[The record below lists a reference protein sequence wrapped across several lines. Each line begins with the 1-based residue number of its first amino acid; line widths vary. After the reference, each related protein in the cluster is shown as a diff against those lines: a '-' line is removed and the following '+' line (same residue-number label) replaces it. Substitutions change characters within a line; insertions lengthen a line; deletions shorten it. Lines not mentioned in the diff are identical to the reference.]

1 MYPVGVGSSP
11 RRPQRDVN
19 PKRWTAS
26 GERGR
31 SHAHQDPPASMGWQV
46 EREQRNASRHE
57 RHREECAGLTV
68 GEEQDLNGDQLTL
81 SAPDQ
86 ELARKRK
93 ELQELEEKI
102 VLKKAAIGLK
112 KVEPLLK
119 MPLITGEL
127 QHDFSHSK
135 ADLSGNGNE
144 LFTQLTKENGAIR
157 SFMKKPASFDST
169 PGEKGTT
176 LRDRVNLILRRRWP
190 QGHSSKSLVQSSTG
204 ANSFTEM
211 SKQEDHPLK
220 LRVKLMKKRCSNS
233 WAPQISEEV
242 PDSEPHLS
250 SHCPT
255 SAVEEESTV
264 AKGFQ
269 RFLGVL
275 NKGVDVNLLT
285 KIVND
290 DSIALPMSG
299 EPLHTQPPFLKST
312 LQALY
317 RSESQGS
324 YSAAPQLGC
333 SLSKS
338 RERSAEHLNQWGS
351 HKDKHNLPDEQYV
364 QIGGEGG
371 GHFGSRSRSRSPPAV
386 EEKEVRLEEQQ
397 GQVRLKEQ
405 QGQLQNILETLGLS
419 IDADELNRLTERTQE
434 RLYGKK
440 EDDGQRGD
448 DSQERDKCQTNPQ
461 RIHRHS
467 SSSTAVSGSV
477 TPNLAPV
484 QRSLTNVSEDSRKE
498 KLTSEISH
506 SRERGGNGDRDVDG
520 INSKESSLAENP
532 YLENTTGLYP
542 HHAAQF
548 TFPEYSSAQYYSYAA
563 YQSGAFNG
571 ANPSAWQHTT
581 HTTTPY
587 PSHPTYPYSQYPL
600 HQFTSST
607 ASPDLIYPCPE
618 PKNNLSLTH
627 SLLTVKPDLAQNT
640 GQNGNQSM
648 SRCLKV
654 IETQQSLTK
663 HNHLIHLTKSK
674 RSSRGKAKHK
684 YMQNRRLR
692 RQQRKEKQ
700 ALKKA
705 NMSTNPAMG
714 CSSLGSLGVPMASTG
729 AKPKTQE
736 SEGHTVVKPKPR
748 ESELL
753 TEEDIKANL
762 KKKLEEFNQKM
773 KHKVT

>member
-1 MYPVGVGSSP
+1 MMYPIGVGSSP
-11 RRPQRDVN
+11 RRPQRDF
-19 PKRWTAS
+19 KTKQWADS
-26 GERGR
+26 GERG
-31 SHAHQDPPASMGWQV
+31 SHAHQEPPASMGWQL
-46 EREQRNASRHE
+46 ERELHNTSSHE
-57 RHREECAGLTV
+57 RYSEECAGLTV
-68 GEEQDLNGDQLTL
+68 GKEQDLNGDQLTL

-93 ELQELEEKI
+93 ELQEIEEKI

-112 KVEPLLK
+112 KVEPFLK
-119 MPLITGEL
+119 MSHLILTGEEEK
-127 QHDFSHSK
+127 DFSHSR
-135 ADLSGNGNE
+135 ADLSGNSNE
-144 LFTQLTKENGAIR
+144 LFTQLTKENGDIL
-157 SFMKKPASFDST
+157 SFIKKSASFVST
-169 PGEKGTT
+169 PAQKGTT
-176 LRDRVNLILRRRWP
+176 LRDRVNLILQRRWP

-233 WAPQISEEV
+233 WAPQV

-250 SHCPT
+250 SQCPT
-255 SAVEEESTV
+255 STVEEENTV

-275 NKGVDVNLLT
+275 NKGVDVSLLT
-285 KIVND
+285 RIVND
-290 DSIALPMSG
+290 DSIALPLSG

-312 LQALY
+312 LQAPSK
-317 RSESQGS
+317 SESQGS
-324 YSAAPQLGC
+324 YSGAPQLDC

-338 RERSAEHLNQWGS
+338 RERSAEHLNHWGS

-364 QIGGEGG
+364 QIEGEGG

-448 DSQERDKCQTNPQ
+448 DSQERDRCQTSPQ

-477 TPNLAPV
+477 IPNLAPV
-484 QRSLTNVSEDSRKE
+484 QRSLSNVSEDSRKE

-571 ANPSAWQHTT
+571 ANLSAWQHTT

-607 ASPDLIYPCPE
+607 ASPDLIYPCLQ
-618 PKNNLSLTH
+618 PKKNLSFTH
-627 SLLTVKPDLAQNT
+627 SLLTVKPNLAKNK
-640 GQNGNQSM
+640 GKHGNQSKL
-648 SRCLKV
+648 RRLTV
-654 IETQQSLTK
+654 IKTQQSRTK
-663 HNHLIHLTKSK
+663 HNHLIHLTKSETK
-674 RSSRGKAKHK
+674 LKKSSKAKK
-684 YMQNRRLR
+684 RQQYMKNRRT
-692 RQQRKEKQ
+692 QKRKEKR

-705 NMSTNPAMG
+705 SKSINPPMG
-714 CSSLGSLGVPMASTG
+714 CSSLGSLGVPMASSV
-729 AKPKTQE
+729 AKPETQE
-736 SEGHTVVKPKPR
+736 SECDK
-748 ESELL
+748 LL
-753 TEEDIKANL
+753 TTEEDVKANL
-762 KKKLEEFNQKM
+762 KKK
-773 KHKVT
+773 VSSI